1 MSHPPHAHNQR
12 EIIDVDAF
20 EEDGADGVIFQGYRS
35 ICPASV
41 AAFGEEG
48 VAYMGFSTR
57 PRASTGRSHTT
68 SGAQAGPSSSTRSS
82 EDVIVLDSDNDDEPS
97 TGSGST
103 SSTSISLYF
112 CLPIDSTITGGRL
125 VSPPPPPAQ
134 RGHTPAVPPLPRHL
148 AAQAS
153 LPMRPMRRSYQLNVP
168 PPPPPPIIRPS
179 RYPLPFESRMASLP
193 RLPPRNSSS
202 SPALS
207 PAPRSHHQPA
217 MGFGGALIAL
227 NRQNALEE
235 ENRRERERE
244 ARHSFN
250 LASLPTFSEMF
261 RRLSG
266 QGGGNNEPG
275 GADTGQRRWSRLWP
289 FNFGVEDDLDP
300 NIDFSPFSDD
310 DAWFHLPETVDFS
323 RKKAVEKVVHWK
335 PEYTHPDK
343 AGAGF
348 TFDFSPA
355 DTAFSGSSG
364 SASPVIVLDEDEPG
378 PSNAAS
384 SSASATA
391 VETTL
396 VCARCLD
403 PLVLAAPDGALEEDR
418 KRCRVWTLRCGHM
431 LDGKCVT
438 ELIAPPP
445 PPTPAPEEPAEE
457 EYTGKG
463 KGKARAL
470 PEVVFESSASG
481 THRHTDLPLTPST
494 AERKGKRKA
503 LEPLQ
508 PESPPKRPALVEA
521 SAQDLA
527 QDTSIRSRLRS
538 HTRAAAAEV
547 TPSAHEGGSAAHIMG
562 PLDIHPPAMSGPRL
576 GSMSRRRRRGPGG
589 LYSLVP
595 EIELPTPSRT
605 KGKGKARAKAE
616 PKVTIEAEHEWRC
629 PVAGCGRVHY
639 SVRVEGVWKN
649 DEGRGAIALFV

>member
-1 MSHPPHAHNQR
+1 MSATETMSMSQPPHTHNQR

-20 EEDGADGVIFQGYRS
+20 EEDRTDGVVFQGYRS
-35 ICPASV
+35 LRPASV
-41 AAFGEEG
+41 AAFREEG
-48 VAYMGFSTR
+48 VAFMGFSTR
-57 PRASTGRSHTT
+57 TRATGRSHT

-97 TGSGST
+97 PSGSGSVAR
-103 SSTSISLYF
+103 
-112 CLPIDSTITGGRL
+112 GRL

-148 AAQAS
+148 VAQAS
-153 LPMRPMRRSYQLNVP
+153 LPMRPMRRSYQVNVP
-168 PPPPPPIIRPS
+168 PPPTPPIIRPS
-179 RYPLPFESRMASLP
+179 QHPLPFESRMASLP
-193 RLPPRNSSS
+193 RLPPRNSS

-235 ENRRERERE
+235 ENRRERE

-266 QGGGNNEPG
+266 QGSGNTEPG
-275 GADTGQRRWSRLWP
+275 GADSGQRRWSRLWP
-289 FNFGVEDDLDP
+289 FNLGVEDDVEP
-300 NIDFSPFSDD
+300 NLDFSPFSDD
-310 DAWFHLPETVDFS
+310 DTWFHLPETVDFS

-343 AGAGF
+343 TGAGF
-348 TFDFSPA
+348 SFDFSPA
-355 DTAFSGSSG
+355 DTAFSCSSG
-364 SASPVIVLDEDEPG
+364 STSPVIVLDEDEPG

-384 SSASATA
+384 SSASASA

-418 KRCRVWTLRCGHM
+418 KRCRVWALRCGHM
-431 LDGKCVT
+431 LDGKCVA

-445 PPTPAPEEPAEE
+445 PPTPAPEVPAEE
-457 EYTGKG
+457 EYIGKG

-470 PEVVFESSASG
+470 PEVVFESSANG
-481 THRHTDLPLTPST
+481 TYRHTDLPVTSST
-494 AERKGKRKA
+494 ADRKGKRKA

-508 PESPPKRPALVEA
+508 PESPPKRPALAEA
-521 SAQDLA
+521 SAQDTA

-547 TPSAHEGGSAAHIMG
+547 TPGAHGGGSAAHIIG
-562 PLDIHPPAMSGPRL
+562 PLDMHPPAMSGPRV
-576 GSMSRRRRRGPGG
+576 GSMSRRRRRGPSG

-639 SVRVEGVWKN
+639 SIRIEGVWKN
-649 DEGRGAIALFV
+649 DEGRGGIALFV